1 MVNQLLSS
9 TLVACGGPQY
19 RLFATTSFSKMGGD
33 GFRILREEDHIELK
47 TKKRSF
53 LIRIDCKIGFRFNS
67 CSYLSDHH
75 GPDFILTSMVLFDFR
90 SFQYFEPAKNFS
102 NGATP
107 VVSSSID

>member
-47 TKKRSF
+47 TKNRSF
-53 LIRIDCKIGFRFNS
+53 LIKIACKHGFS
-67 CSYLSDHH
+67 LS
-75 GPDFILTSMVLFDFR
+75 
-90 SFQYFEPAKNFS
+90 
-102 NGATP
+102 
-107 VVSSSID
+107 